1 MVGAWAA
8 YQIQSF
14 VSINQLGLAIWG
26 WVLSGLIIG
35 YEINT
40 SSKEKDDTRAVGNKS
55 LGKGTKKVKQNLSS
69 AAVISLF
76 GGILIGALVAIP
88 PYYASANYFSAL
100 KSGDLTVIQAA
111 AYLKPF
117 AENRFTQ
124 VAATLQGNKLEAQAI
139 VVARD
144 GTSRFPDSIALWK
157 IWASIPSAAPNDVAY
172 AKAQVARLDPMA
184 SINQ

>member
-1 MVGAWAA
+1 M
-8 YQIQSF
+8 
-14 VSINQLGLAIWG
+14 
-26 WVLSGLIIG
+26 
-35 YEINT
+35 
-40 SSKEKDDTRAVGNKS
+40 
-55 LGKGTKKVKQNLSS
+55 
-69 AAVISLF
+69 
-76 GGILIGALVAIP
+76 
-88 PYYASANYFSAL
+88 
-100 KSGDLTVIQAA
+100 IQAA